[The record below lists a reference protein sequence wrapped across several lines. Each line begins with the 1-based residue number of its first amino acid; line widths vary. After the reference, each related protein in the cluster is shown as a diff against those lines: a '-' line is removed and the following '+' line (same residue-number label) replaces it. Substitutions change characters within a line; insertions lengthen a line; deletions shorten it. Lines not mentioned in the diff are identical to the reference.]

1 MIPEDTL
8 NAIRDRVDLVA
19 IIGAVVPLKR
29 AGATWKGCC
38 PFHEERTP
46 SFSVRPLQGKYR
58 CFGCGEGGDA
68 FRFVMK
74 TRGVSFPEAV
84 RLVAADVGVSVP

>member
-19 IIGAVVPLKR
+19 IIGAVVTLKR

-58 CFGCGEGGDA
+58 CFGCNESGDA

-84 RLVAADVGVSVP
+84 RLLAADVGVSVP

>member
-19 IIGAVVPLKR
+19 LIGAVVPLKR
-29 AGATWKGCC
+29 AGATFKGRC
-38 PFHEERTP
+38 PFHEEKTP

-58 CFGCGEGGDA
+58 CFGCNESGDA

-74 TRGVSFPEAV
+74 TRGVSFPDAV
-84 RLVAADVGVSVP
+84 RILAADVGVSVP